1 MTQRFLKLDKE
12 VFDIFWPDLSILFNK
27 VISEQGAGR
36 DNLELLYTKIK
47 NDLLDVWIYKGE
59 GNPAG
64 GPFSSIVQE
73 GIQAA
78 YCTAITEYPEKR
90 SLFWG
95 YMSAVNNNMNEWK
108 EPMLVALK
116 NYALYNECDCLEFFS
131 TRTGWN
137 KIFEDAGATV
147 ENIGTIYE
155 VTLDG
160 K

>member
-47 NDLLDVWIYKGE
+47 NNLLEVWIYKGE
-59 GNPAG
+59 
-64 GPFSSIVQE
+64 E

-95 YMSAVNNNMNEWK
+95 YMSAVDNNINEWK
-108 EPMLVALK
+108 EPMLLALK

>member
-47 NDLLDVWIYKGE
+47 NDLLEVWIYKGE
-59 GNPAG
+59 
-64 GPFSSIVQE
+64 E
-73 GIQAA
+73 RIQAT
-78 YCTAITEYPEKR
+78 YCTAITEYPKKK

-95 YMSAVNNNMNEWK
+95 YMSAVDNNMNEWK
-108 EPMLVALK
+108 EPMLLALK

-155 VTLDG
+155 VTLNG

>member
-1 MTQRFLKLDKE
+1 VTQRFLKLDKE

-47 NDLLDVWIYKGE
+47 NDLLEVWIYKGE
-59 GNPAG
+59 
-64 GPFSSIVQE
+64 E
-73 GIQAA
+73 RIQAT
-78 YCTAITEYPEKR
+78 YCTAITEYPKKK

-95 YMSAVNNNMNEWK
+95 YMSAVDNNMNEWK
-108 EPMLVALK
+108 EPMLLALK

-155 VTLDG
+155 VTLNG

>member
-1 MTQRFLKLDKE
+1 MEKIQRTRKVTQRFLKLDKE

-47 NDLLDVWIYKGE
+47 NDLLEVWIYKGE
-59 GNPAG
+59 
-64 GPFSSIVQE
+64 E
-73 GIQAA
+73 RIQAT
-78 YCTAITEYPEKR
+78 YCTAITEYPKKK

-95 YMSAVNNNMNEWK
+95 YMSAVDNNMNEWK
-108 EPMLVALK
+108 EPMLLALK

>member
-47 NDLLDVWIYKGE
+47 NNLLEVWIYKGE
-59 GNPAG
+59 
-64 GPFSSIVQE
+64 E
-73 GIQAA
+73 GIQAT
-78 YCTAITEYPEKR
+78 YCTAITEYPEKK

>member
-47 NDLLDVWIYKGE
+47 NDLLEVWIYKGE
-59 GNPAG
+59 
-64 GPFSSIVQE
+64 E
-73 GIQAA
+73 RIQAT
-78 YCTAITEYPEKR
+78 YCTAITEYPKKK

-95 YMSAVNNNMNEWK
+95 YMSAVDNNMNEWK
-108 EPMLVALK
+108 EPMLLALK

>member
-47 NDLLDVWIYKGE
+47 NDLLEVWIYKGE
-59 GNPAG
+59 
-64 GPFSSIVQE
+64 E
-73 GIQAA
+73 RIQAT
-78 YCTAITEYPEKR
+78 YCTAITEYPKKK

-95 YMSAVNNNMNEWK
+95 YMSAVDNNMNEWK
-108 EPMLVALK
+108 EPMLLALK

-147 ENIGTIYE
+147 ENICTIYE